1 MAKIWQTEVL
11 AMRNR
16 KIDDDSLLTVF
27 ERIINSIPI
36 RFQSTTR
43 EDTYDDSKMSEDDI
57 EKFR

>member
-1 MAKIWQTEVL
+1 
-11 AMRNR
+11 MRNR

-36 RFQSTTR
+36 RFQSNTR
-43 EDTYDDSKMSEDDI
+43 ENSYDDSKMSEDDI

>member
-1 MAKIWQTEVL
+1 
-11 AMRNR
+11 MRNR

-36 RFQSTTR
+36 RFHSNNR
-43 EDTYDDSKMSEDDI
+43 ENSYDDSKMSEEDI

>member
-1 MAKIWQTEVL
+1 
-11 AMRNR
+11 MRNR

-36 RFQSTTR
+36 RFQSNTR
-43 EDTYDDSKMSEDDI
+43 EDSYDDSKMSEEDI